1 MRIFLALFALLA
13 LAACNR
19 AAPAPDF
26 SGSWRV
32 EIKDHPGGPLPF
44 GLEVSADGKSAF
56 LLNPP
61 ERIAVE
67 QLRTEGD
74 RLILAFPS
82 YGSELE
88 LRRDGDGLAGT
99 AHLVRRTGPVT
110 LHLAGARGD
119 WRFTQNPSPA
129 APAAGRWQV
138 KTEGEDAE
146 EGLAIFTA
154 DGARLSGGIQFPSGD
169 TRRLSGDLNG
179 DRVQL
184 SNFDGNQS
192 AIWRARL
199 ANGKLVDGE
208 RWAATSTAAQPWSA
222 TAAPGGETEAIAV
235 QKIAPK
241 PVDFAF
247 PDSTGKLVRLS
258 DPRFHGKVVVV
269 SLGGAWCPN
278 CHEEA
283 QFLGPYLTKNA
294 GRGLEMIGLQFE
306 YGDDQARAF
315 RQLDSFAKRYSLPY
329 PLLLAGQ
336 PTAESSAAALPFLP
350 GGVKI
355 YPTTLFIDRK
365 GRLREVHVGWAG
377 PATGPL
383 HDKAVAE
390 FDATVSS
397 LLAEQA

>member
-1 MRIFLALFALLA
+1 MRILLALFTLLA

-19 AAPAPDF
+19 PAAPDF
-26 SGSWRV
+26 SGTWRV
-32 EIKDHPGGPLPF
+32 EISDHPGGPLPF
-44 GLEVSADGKSAF
+44 GLEVAADGRSAF

-67 QLRTEGD
+67 QMRVEGD
-74 RLILAFPS
+74 RLILTFPS

-119 WRFTQNPSPA
+119 WRFTENPAPA

-154 DGARLSGGIQFPSGD
+154 DGARLSGAIQFPSGD
-169 TRRLSGDLNG
+169 TRRLSGDVSG

-199 ANGKLVDGE
+199 KDGQLVEGE
-208 RWAATSTAAQPWSA
+208 RWTATSREAQRWSA
-222 TAAPGGETEAIAV
+222 IAAPGGETEAIAV
-235 QKIAPK
+235 ERPAPTK
-241 PVDFAF
+241 VDFTF
-247 PDSTGKLVRLS
+247 PDSSGRPVSLS
-258 DPRFHGKVVVV
+258 DPRFRGKVVVI
-269 SLGGAWCPN
+269 SIGGAWCPN

-283 QFLGPYLTKNA
+283 QFLAPYLAQHA
-294 GRGLEMIGLQFE
+294 GKGLEMIGLQFE
-306 YGDDQARAF
+306 YGDDSARAF
-315 RQLDSFAKRYSLPY
+315 RQMDGFAKRYRLPY

-336 PTAESSAAALPFLP
+336 PTPESSSAALPFLQ
-350 GGVKI
+350 GGVKV

-365 GRLREVHVGWAG
+365 GQLREVHVGWAG

-383 HDKAVAE
+383 HDRAVAD
-390 FDATVSS
+390 FDATVSR
-397 LLAEQA
+397 LLSEQA